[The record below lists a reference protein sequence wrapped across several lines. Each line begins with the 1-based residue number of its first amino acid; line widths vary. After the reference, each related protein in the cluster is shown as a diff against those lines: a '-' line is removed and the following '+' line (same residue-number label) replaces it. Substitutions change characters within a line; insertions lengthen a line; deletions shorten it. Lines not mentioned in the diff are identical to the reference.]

1 MFKEDDGEG
10 IPTVF
15 EDLDIN
21 DELLTI
27 EEVEKATSIFVE
39 GKASRPDGIPPE
51 VLKRCNLNEIILNF
65 ANNLFNDCHKPYQ

>member
-51 VLKRCNLNEIILNF
+51 VLKRCNLNEIIF
-65 ANNLFNDCHKPYQ
+65 TWSSQV

>member
-10 IPTVF
+10 ISTVF

-39 GKASRPDGIPPE
+39 GKASGSTKKER
-51 VLKRCNLNEIILNF
+51 LKTGKLTLQISTS
-65 ANNLFNDCHKPYQ
+65 